1 MEPASLVARLIFV
14 GRFVDTDH
22 PTPVN
27 WKVGRIEASQHT
39 TAAESRWK

>member
-1 MEPASLVARLIFV
+1 MELASLVAKLIVV

-22 PTPVN
+22 PTPVY

-39 TAAESRWK
+39 TLAKNRWK

>member
-1 MEPASLVARLIFV
+1 MVTAALVVKLIVV